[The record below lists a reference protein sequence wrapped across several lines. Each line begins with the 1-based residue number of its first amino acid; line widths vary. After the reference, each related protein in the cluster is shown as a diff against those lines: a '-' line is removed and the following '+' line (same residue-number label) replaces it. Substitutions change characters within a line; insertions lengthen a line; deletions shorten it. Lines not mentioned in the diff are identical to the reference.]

1 MPHRRHEHGDSGRPR
16 LPAQTT
22 SNLLYTKANTDMVS
36 YEDLLIAQ
44 YLEELRKAKGEMKKT
59 RDVPTSPYVQKLPH
73 SDYGYISK
81 RRPASAAS
89 SSRPPSGHHSH
100 KPKIDAKFIADP
112 TLWDPATPRS
122 SVHRKGRPESAP
134 VRQRSGRSRP
144 LSGTSSIGWLYGR
157 RGYSAMRPISAFS
170 GRRIKSQYKKQPTT
184 IRVTAFKNGSR
195 ENFVRVAAPTVKIF
209 LEMCTDKLGL
219 PFAAR
224 RIFLEDGIEVSDPQD
239 IPLDGEVFVS
249 TGENYKDPYK
259 NIKRNMI
266 ISQGAKWTLS
276 GVLIPEDGHIR
287 TKTSKM
293 SKRMKALT
301 EKRRIRIIVYRN
313 GMSTEPVEVVAD
325 LTKLDDFL
333 VACTGKLDLR
343 SHAKIV
349 YDWEG
354 NEITHLTQT
363 PVLDD
368 CLQPGGTAILGPVW
382 ISVGESFSAT
392 ATLHYIRSIKQVLTD
407 RLKDAERYKT
417 EINYAMQGQK
427 ETISITAILSMSEEE
442 LYTTYELA
450 EKEIAQL
457 KATLSNLKSKITAIE
472 EVKIKEETEGANYR
486 MSHIQEFS
494 FDHKLVGRKGLR
506 LKVFENG
513 FYGEG
518 QQFFFNIAD
527 ALKGTGS
534 DKAGRARQLQ
544 RLLDDLS
551 SNRVFSNP
559 VNPKLTPVARRIFDQ
574 YGNEIKDILKL
585 EYDQE
590 IWVSFGEPFISP
602 FMFCLQATFD
612 RAKGYDLG
620 DANGI
625 SREANLESL
634 DEFKSH
640 RDFETHVGFPTDGF
654 EKVRDPVMI
663 QHIKDDLIPM
673 SELSQASHYIQAKKD
688 KGLVLYPEA
697 VITQKVKKDKTL
709 WPMEAQVWVISKRGY
724 IYNKGIPSLC
734 LGVSDT
740 RVEFN
745 ISEKEGTSSGFVIN
759 MQKATSG
766 NIYQQ
771 WKFNPDAT
779 ISNQA
784 HPDLVMTYTGHK
796 MGDEET
802 YTPIEGVSPGVRVYL
817 VLMDKLTSRKE
828 ASFQR
833 FALKQERFDNL
844 GQWKFNDATN
854 QEWNKQAYS
863 WPVREDGALN
873 EDYDWPMEGYIIPNA
888 PPLHKSSG
896 KNSLSGMTPLRLMC
910 LKNGEQDF
918 RKAIPV
924 VGPNLTNMVK
934 DLRSE
939 KGEKGQQK
947 AGQEAQPE
955 DEEVSH
961 GKEELEL
968 VMFLDHCTSLL
979 DMPFAARRLFDQ
991 HGNEHFSLA
1000 RLKRDDIVYVS
1011 CGEAWSD
1018 PKLTKAEQQRRFLLS
1033 QLSQDVAKVRQYCA
1047 LRNPENYVLEVE
1059 GNLVPGTRVIVN
1071 QQWRSGMDDQD
1082 DDDDKFDTKSRSS
1095 KASKASKARSKASKT
1110 RSSKAGSEVGSHVTD
1125 DEMRTSLEF
1134 GGQTAHEIA
1143 HERSEQ
1149 RLNQLKWPWERLV
1162 NVDNGNLDD
1171 DPEANKYTDREMYE
1185 RYKPAPTPKISRD
1198 TLQRFVYEDG
1208 YIACQSNRN
1217 LVLGVQEKEGRISQ
1231 VTIVKRRPDD
1241 INQRFIMR
1249 ENGEIRSK
1257 HGQRTVLT
1265 VSLPANEPFSEDE
1278 EGRTLTYSGCAVTIQ
1293 QRKTN
1298 MYGKSHQRWHYD
1310 AETGHIH
1317 AFKTNRY
1324 DKEITAAN
1332 KADVCTYSIAQQTE
1346 IDQPGYVAEVP
1357 MATPTDRQHIKEI
1370 RVCTSCA
1377 RAMRGRYKLQK
1388 IKENTEFSC
1397 AMGEA
1402 KKLKLQQ
1409 IGSFRV
1415 LNGKVDLSEHEAELT
1430 LENWEDTLTK
1440 LREETSVR
1448 TIAKEISVAKT
1459 PITMKIMAYK
1469 NGEGRLHQGK
1479 LICGSSIEGILG
1491 QCTYKLSMA
1500 NAAQKI
1506 FTEDGTMVLE
1516 IDDLKDWA
1524 INNYT
1529 SLMAD
1534 QLQRIM
1540 SEGQDGNEEENNEE
1554 EEQIPQKRQ
1563 PETVQEEEEEEDE
1576 IKTITLRT
1584 KIQSGINYSYT
1595 KLSDHGFQLGTD
1607 RHLVFE
1613 VRACNDAHIAL
1624 MEEDSDEKDK
1634 KMYEVVIG
1642 TNNNTKSAVRS
1653 KKEGVNK
1660 AEYDGRILDGGS
1672 FKKFLITWEEGV
1684 ISLYREVNEE
1694 WQTVL
1699 SWKDPSPF
1707 NIGYIGVSTSILAS
1721 GVWRIQCP
1729 EVGRRQERGEGEGQD
1744 SPSDGA
1750 LYTETAEGDQQ
1761 ESDKMNRER
1770 QKLLNQVTVPS
1781 EDVILRYP
1789 IEVWVSSGKEF
1800 IPPEKVESKM
1810 ESQVKKRAF
1819 RSTVSLEL
1827 DIEKHILR
1835 NMRARRMEDM
1845 SPGKYRSTRS
1855 SQQPVVIEGH
1865 WQDVTVEEQMKH
1877 DTVHK
1882 LETHLAEVKN
1892 NQKEKKKPLVNIS
1905 GRLYRQPNTKRVLV
1919 YPNGESVERATYVW
1933 GDTIHQL
1940 LDSAK
1945 LRLGMWQPAKYLY
1958 NMEGQL
1964 MTDFDDIN
1972 RDELLCVS
1980 GGKPFVR
1987 PHSYSEGVEI
1997 KANWAR
2003 ARKEYGPQGTD
2014 FVVEA
2019 QPNPKVYVDPY
2030 GPPEL
2035 AMPPESDN
2043 KTTSQTN

>member
-1 MPHRRHEHGDSGRPR
+1 MPHRRHEQGDSGRPR

-22 SNLLYTKANTDMVS
+22 SNLLYSKANTDMVS

-44 YLEELRKAKGEMKKT
+44 YLEELRKAKGEMKKS

-73 SDYGYISK
+73 SDYGYITK
-81 RRPASAAS
+81 RRPASATS
-89 SSRPPSGHHSH
+89 SSRPPSGHSH

-144 LSGTSSIGWLYGR
+144 LSGTSSISWLYGR
-157 RGYSAMRPISAFS
+157 RGYSAMRPVSALT

-195 ENFVRVAAPTVKIF
+195 ENFIRVAAPTVKIF

-224 RIFLEDGIEVSDPQD
+224 RIFLEDGVEVTDPRD

-287 TKTSKM
+287 TRTSKM

-325 LTKLDDFL
+325 LNKLDDFL
-333 VACTGKLDLR
+333 VSCTGKLDLR
-343 SHAKIV
+343 SHAKVV

-382 ISVGESFSAT
+382 VSVGESFSAT

-442 LYTTYELA
+442 LYTTFELA
-450 EKEIAQL
+450 EKEISQL
-457 KATLSNLKSKITAIE
+457 KVTLSSLKSKIAAIE

-534 DKAGRARQLQ
+534 DKSGRKRQLQ

-551 SNRVFSNP
+551 TNRVFSNP
-559 VNPKLTPVARRIFDQ
+559 VNPKLTPVARRIFDK
-574 YGNEIKDILKL
+574 YGNEINDILKL

-590 IWVSFGEPFISP
+590 IWVSFGEPFVTP
-602 FMFCLQATFD
+602 FLYCLQATFD

-620 DANGI
+620 DVNGI

-634 DEFKSH
+634 EHFKSH
-640 RDFETHVGFPTDGF
+640 RDFEAHASYPSEAY
-654 EKVRDPVMI
+654 EKMRDPVMI
-663 QHIKDDLIPM
+663 QHIKDDLIPT

-688 KGLVLYPEA
+688 KSIVLYPEA
-697 VITQKVKKDKTL
+697 VITQKVKKDKSL

-724 IYNKGIPSLC
+724 IYNKGMPNLC
-734 LGVSDT
+734 LAVSDT

-784 HPDLVMTYTGHK
+784 HPDLVVTYTGHK
-796 MGDEET
+796 MGDEEA
-802 YTPIEGVSPGVRVYL
+802 YVPIEGVSSGVRVYL
-817 VLMDKLTSRKE
+817 VLMDKLTSKKE

-844 GQWKFNDATN
+844 GQWKFNEASN

-863 WPVREDGALN
+863 WPAREDGSLN

-896 KNSLSGMTPLRLMC
+896 KNNLSGMTPLRLMC
-910 LKNGEQDF
+910 LKNGEQDL

-924 VGPNLTNMVK
+924 VGPNLTN
-934 DLRSE
+934 
-939 KGEKGQQK
+939 
-947 AGQEAQPE
+947 
-955 DEEVSH
+955 
-961 GKEELEL
+961 
-968 VMFLDHCTSLL
+968 FLDHCTSLL

-991 HGNEHFSLA
+991 HGNEHFSLT

-1033 QLSQDVAKVRQYCA
+1033 QLSQDVAKIRQYCA

-1059 GNLVPGTRVIVN
+1059 GNLVSGNPIIVN
-1071 QQWRSGMDDQD
+1071 QQWRSGMDDQ

-1095 KASKASKARSKASKT
+1095 KASKAHSKASNA
-1110 RSSKAGSEVGSHVTD
+1110 RSSKAGSDAASNVTD
-1125 DEMRTSLEF
+1125 NELRTSLDF
-1134 GGQTAHEIA
+1134 GAQSAHEIA

-1185 RYKPAPTPKISRD
+1185 RYKPAPTPKVSRD
-1198 TLQRFVYEDG
+1198 TLQRFVFEDG

-1217 LVLGVQEKEGRISQ
+1217 LVLGVQEQEGRISQ
-1231 VTIVKRRPDD
+1231 VTLVKRRPDD
-1241 INQRFIMR
+1241 IHQRFIMR

-1332 KADVCTYSIAQQTE
+1332 KADVCTYSIAQETE

-1388 IKENTEFSC
+1388 IRENTEFSC

-1491 QCTYKLSMA
+1491 QCTYKLGMA

-1534 QLQRIM
+1534 QLQKIM
-1540 SEGQDGNEEENNEE
+1540 AGSDGQERKMEEENEDE
-1554 EEQIPQKRQ
+1554 TQQPPQRTIENKQ
-1563 PETVQEEEEEEDE
+1563 PEPIQEEEEEDE

-1584 KIQSGINYSYT
+1584 KIQSGINYTYT
-1595 KLSDHGFQLGTD
+1595 KLSDHNYELGQD
-1607 RHLVFE
+1607 KHFMFE

-1642 TNNNTKSAVRS
+1642 TNNNAKSAIRN
-1653 KKEGVNK
+1653 KKEGVNRV
-1660 AEYDGRILDGGS
+1660 EYDGRILDGGS
-1672 FKKFLITWEEGV
+1672 FKKFLITWEEGE
-1684 ISLYREVNEE
+1684 ISLYKELNEE
-1694 WQTVL
+1694 WQTVM

-1707 NIGYIGVSTSILAS
+1707 NINYIGVSTSILAS
-1721 GVWRIQCP
+1721 GVWRVEYSENKTRQ
-1729 EVGRRQERGEGEGQD
+1729 QERGEGEGQD
-1744 SPSDGA
+1744 SPSGGA

-1761 ESDKMNRER
+1761 ESDKVNRER

-1835 NMRARRMEDM
+1835 NMRARRMEDR

-1933 GDTIHQL
+1933 GDTIEQV

-1958 NMEGQL
+1958 NMEGRL
-1964 MTDFDDIN
+1964 IVDFDEIN

-1987 PHSYSEGVEI
+1987 PLSSLDGVEI

-2035 AMPPESDN
+2035 AMPLEGDN
-2043 KTTSQTN
+2043 KNSAPVQSK